1 MSYARI
7 SFPGCQF
14 SQRMVCFLLGLLLAV
29 FFFSRIK
36 VKVCFCFLT
45 TFLKFILLGICGRKI
60 CQKAVHDHIYLKSLG
75 NSFCKVKVLVFL
87 VVGVRLALIL
97 K

>member
-1 MSYARI
+1 M
-7 SFPGCQF
+7 FP
-14 SQRMVCFLLGLLLAV
+14 SWLAAGHI
-29 FFFSRIK
+29 FFFFRIK
-36 VKVCFCFLT
+36 VKVCLVGFFLT
-45 TFLKFILLGICGRKI
+45 TFLKLILLGICGRKI
-60 CQKAVHDHIYLKSLG
+60 CQKAVHDHIYLKSLS